1 MTEHEHLSA
10 QAMQAKGRKVFLLM
24 LTFFVVPI
32 IVVILMYQFNWKP
45 NGASAGELIKPAR
58 LLTIPALETDTQE
71 TVTEKLFRE
80 KWSLVYLADDCKE
93 VCLQKLSD
101 MRQLHVSL
109 YKDIPR
115 TQRILITNTSNTAE
129 IKALFPDLMIIN
141 QPSEAINKL
150 VQQFV
155 MGKDESTLDTNI
167 MQANHLYLIDPL
179 GHLMMRYQ
187 ADVPLAQVRKDVARL
202 LRYSWA
208 G

>member
-1 MTEHEHLSA
+1 MNNTDQIKENV
-10 QAMQAKGRKVFLLM
+10 MQSKGRKVFLLM

-32 IVVILMYQFNWKP
+32 IVVIIMFQLNWKP

-58 LLTIPALETDTQE
+58 LLTTSPLQSDKQMVVTDA
-71 TVTEKLFRE
+71 VFKE
-80 KWSLVYLADDCKE
+80 KWSLVYLVDDCLQT
-93 VCLQKLSD
+93 CMQKLSD

-115 TQRILITNTSNTAE
+115 TQRILITNMENTAD
-129 IKALFPDLMIIN
+129 ISKLFPDMTIIN
-141 QPSEAINKL
+141 KPNDGVANL
-150 VQQFV
+150 AQQFV
-155 MGKDESTLDTNI
+155 VNSTAEANDNV
-167 MQANHLYLIDPL
+167 MQQNNLYLIDPL

-187 ADVPLAQVRKDVARL
+187 PNVPLAEVRKDVARL